1 EEKRAVYEARIEKEG
16 KILGLFK
23 ARTELSTRI
32 DPDTGEVLEVKKP
45 WWFFLVGNVEE
56 VTEPAEITETIL
68 AGEQPVGTDED
79 LAAV

>member
-1 EEKRAVYEARIEKEG
+1 
-16 KILGLFK
+16 
-23 ARTELSTRI
+23 
-32 DPDTGEVLEVKKP
+32 
-45 WWFFLVGNVEE
+45 LVGNVEE